1 MIIFY
6 IVLASLALLVLE
18 NFSIKTKK
26 KDKQNF
32 LDLETLNKKINIAR
46 NISFIPISKYKSL
59 EADLLEF
66 ATILLNNT
74 SYSGLSLIFLGEQKQ
89 ILRISKTDLKL
100 ETSNDLTA
108 TENSLITKDFQGQ
121 NTLILNGQPP
131 IEGYVSNAAISK
143 FNNTFIII
151 FNLGVIE
158 QTELEKNF
166 ITIALNVFYLI
177 YEKNNVEK
185 LLSEDDQIKALS
197 YKW

>member
-6 IVLASLALLVLE
+6 IVLVSLALLVLE

-74 SYSGLSLIFLGEQKQ
+74 SYSGLSLIVSGEQKQ

-108 TENSLITKDFQGQ
+108 TENSLIIKDFQGQ

-131 IEGYVSNAAISK
+131 IEGYASNAAISK
-143 FNNTFIII
+143 FNNIFIII

-166 ITIALNVFYLI
+166 ITTALNVFYLI

-185 LLSEDDQIKALS
+185 LLSYDEQIKALS

>member
-6 IVLASLALLVLE
+6 IVLVSLALLVLE

-74 SYSGLSLIFLGEQKQ
+74 SYTGLSLIFSGEQKQ

-131 IEGYVSNAAISK
+131 VEGYASNAAISK
-143 FNNTFIII
+143 FNNIFIII

-166 ITIALNVFYLI
+166 ITTALNVFYLI

-185 LLSEDDQIKALS
+185 LLSYDEQIKALS